1 MNIRD
6 LMLTY
11 LYFYNLEKVNLGL
24 KKNIRD
30 LMLSYLFVSR
40 ISKLFPGLSIDNF
53 LFLFQDFNFQLF
65 QTSISGMQSLKNIL
79 FLLC

>member
-1 MNIRD
+1 
-6 LMLTY
+6 ML
-11 LYFYNLEKVNLGL
+11 N
-24 KKNIRD
+24 
-30 LMLSYLFVSR
+30 YLFVSR
-40 ISKLFPGLSIDNF
+40 VGKLFPGLSIDNF